1 MALHTLNQPPGNIQC
16 LKRCLSA
23 LSEGDALLLIEDGVL
38 ASLPAHAAHYDQ
50 VNANITFYVLQAD
63 LSARGLNDMKDNRFT
78 VLDDSGFVDLA
89 CEHDKVV
96 SWY

>member
-1 MALHTLNQPPGNIQC
+1 NIEC

-38 ASLPAHAAHYDQ
+38 TSLPAHAAYYDQ
-50 VNANITFYVLQAD
+50 INANITFYALQVD
-63 LSARGLNDMKDNRFT
+63 LEARGLSDMKDNRFT
-78 VLDDSGFVDLA
+78 VVDDSGFVDLA